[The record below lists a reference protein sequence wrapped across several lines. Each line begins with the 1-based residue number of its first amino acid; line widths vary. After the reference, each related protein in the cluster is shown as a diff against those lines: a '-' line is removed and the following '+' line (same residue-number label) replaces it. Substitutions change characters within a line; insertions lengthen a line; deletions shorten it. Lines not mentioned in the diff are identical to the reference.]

1 MKTSIKT
8 LKNGLKLI
16 LVEDKTKNATT
27 AELIVKYGS
36 AVRNINVD
44 GEDYEIKPGLAHLL
58 EHTMIE
64 DSMYGNVSKFF
75 RDNYVY
81 FNGFTSES
89 LTYFPI
95 ETVKDFKKY
104 LKVLIEYVNKVS
116 FTEEKLEEIKKPV
129 IDEII
134 RSKDRSYYKYNQVFT
149 KVIHNKDH
157 FESTLGKEEDV
168 LKITTKDLMFVHD
181 AFYQPDNEILSIS
194 GNFDTDDIIK
204 YIEEIYDNL
213 NIQKKEVTI
222 LDLCNDTKIDEK
234 EITFED
240 NDFDSLASIV
250 YKFDLTGFSN
260 IDLLKLDY
268 YASFFMDYYFS
279 ETSLI
284 QKEIFKNKLSS
295 FSINSKKVFI
305 NKRNY
310 CFSCFGVSLITTEFD
325 AFFNLVDNTLK
336 EEFNDKEYFEL
347 WKRQSLIGIIRRD
360 KIHSFIRRNLTNNIL
375 NFDIEENE
383 GLDFVENLSFEE
395 YKEFMSR
402 LDFNNKVYIRQ
413 TKSVNE

>member
-36 AVRNINVD
+36 VVRNINVD

-64 DSMYGNVSKFF
+64 DSMYGNVSKYF

-81 FNGFTSES
+81 FNGFTSEN
-89 LTYFPI
+89 LTFFPI
-95 ETVKDFKKY
+95 ETVKDFKKH

-116 FTEEKLEEIKKPV
+116 FSEEKLEEVKKPV

-134 RSKDRSYYKYNQVFT
+134 KSKDRSYYKYNQVFT

-157 FESTLGKEEDV
+157 FESTLGKEDDV
-168 LKITTKDLMFVHD
+168 LKLTTKDLMFVHD
-181 AFYQPDNEILSIS
+181 AFYQPDNEILAIS

-204 YIEEIYDNL
+204 YIEEIYDGL
-213 NIQKKEVTI
+213 NIQKKSVTV
-222 LDLCNDTKIDEK
+222 LDSSNDASVDEK
-234 EITFED
+234 EITLID
-240 NDFDSLASIV
+240 DDFDSLASII

-268 YASFFMDYYFS
+268 YASFFTIYYFS
-279 ETSLI
+279 DISKI
-284 QKEIFKNKLSS
+284 QKEIFKSKISTFSTNK
-295 FSINSKKVFI
+295 KRVFI
-305 NKRNY
+305 NKRS
-310 CFSCFGVSLITTEFD
+310 SCLACLAVSLTTSEFD
-325 AFFNLVDNTLK
+325 KFFNLVDNTLK
-336 EEFNDKEYFEL
+336 EEFNDKEFFEL
-347 WKRQSLIGIIRRD
+347 WKRQSLIDMIKRD
-360 KIHSFIRRNLTNNIL
+360 KYHGNLRYNLTDNIL

-413 TKSVNE
+413 TKSVNK

>member
-1 MKTSIKT
+1 M
-8 LKNGLKLI
+8 L
-16 LVEDKTKNATT
+16 
-27 AELIVKYGS
+27 
-36 AVRNINVD
+36 
-44 GEDYEIKPGLAHLL
+44 
-58 EHTMIE
+58 
-64 DSMYGNVSKFF
+64 
-75 RDNYVY
+75 
-81 FNGFTSES
+81 
-89 LTYFPI
+89 
-95 ETVKDFKKY
+95 
-104 LKVLIEYVNKVS
+104 
-116 FTEEKLEEIKKPV
+116 
-129 IDEII
+129 
-134 RSKDRSYYKYNQVFT
+134 
-149 KVIHNKDH
+149 
-157 FESTLGKEEDV
+157 
-168 LKITTKDLMFVHD
+168 VHD
-181 AFYQPDNEILSIS
+181 AFYQPDNEILAIS

-240 NDFDSLASIV
+240 NDFDPLASIV

-305 NKRNY
+305 NKRSS
-310 CFSCFGVSLITTEFD
+310 CFSCFGVSLITSEFD

-360 KIHSFIRRNLTNNIL
+360 KVHNFIRSNLTNNIL
-375 NFDIEENE
+375 NFDIKENE

>member
-36 AVRNINVD
+36 VVRNINVD

-64 DSMYGNVSKFF
+64 DSMYGNVSKYF

-89 LTYFPI
+89 LTFFPI
-95 ETVKDFKKY
+95 ETVKDFKKH

-116 FTEEKLEEIKKPV
+116 FSEEKLEEVKKPV

-134 RSKDRSYYKYNQVFT
+134 KSKDRSYYKYNQVFT

-168 LKITTKDLMFVHD
+168 LKLTTKDLMFVHD
-181 AFYQPDNEILSIS
+181 AFYQPDNEILAIS

-204 YIEEIYDNL
+204 YIEEIYDGL
-213 NIQKKEVTI
+213 NIQKKSVTV
-222 LDLCNDTKIDEK
+222 LDPSNDASVDEK
-234 EITFED
+234 EITLID
-240 NDFDSLASIV
+240 DDFDPLASIV

-268 YASFFMDYYFS
+268 YASFFTIYYFS
-279 ETSLI
+279 DISKI
-284 QKEIFKNKLSS
+284 QKEIFKSKISTFSTNK
-295 FSINSKKVFI
+295 KRVFI
-305 NKRNY
+305 NKRSSCLA
-310 CFSCFGVSLITTEFD
+310 CFAVSLTASEFD
-325 AFFNLVDNTLK
+325 KFFNLVDNTLK
-336 EEFNDKEYFEL
+336 EEFNDKEFFEL
-347 WKRQSLIGIIRRD
+347 WKRQSLIDMIKRD
-360 KIHSFIRRNLTNNIL
+360 KYHGNLRYNLTDNIL

-413 TKSVNE
+413 TKSVNK